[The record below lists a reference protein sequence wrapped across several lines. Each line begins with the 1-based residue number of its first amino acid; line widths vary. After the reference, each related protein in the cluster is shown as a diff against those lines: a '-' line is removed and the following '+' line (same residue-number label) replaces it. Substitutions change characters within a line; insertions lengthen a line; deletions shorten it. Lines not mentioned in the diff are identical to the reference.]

1 VSRAAVLRPTARGA
15 VSPGATAAVW
25 VSLLFLFA
33 AGGSAQTLP
42 RSVVACG
49 GAVTG
54 GPDYSVV
61 GTVGQALVG
70 LSVGPTDPELRDC
83 SGWWCGEFG
92 TVVAVAMP
100 EREVPRVTRLAPP
113 APNPGSGPVRLAY
126 DLARDGRVEIDVYA
140 VSGARVR
147 SIVREARPAGRHE
160 ARWDGRGHGGEAVA
174 SGIYFVVFRVD
185 GKAAGRR
192 RVVLIR

>member
-1 VSRAAVLRPTARGA
+1 MSRAEAFAAARA
-15 VSPGATAAVW
+15 MVSSAAAVGAW
-25 VSLLFLFA
+25 MGCLLLLA

-42 RSVVACG
+42 RSVIGCG

-70 LSVGPTDPELRDC
+70 LSVGAVDPELREC

-92 TVVAVAMP
+92 TVVAVPMP
-100 EREVPRVTRLAPP
+100 EREAPRVTRLAPP

-147 SIVREARPAGRHE
+147 SIVREPRPAGRHE
-160 ARWDGRGHGGEAVA
+160 ARWDGRGRGGEAVA